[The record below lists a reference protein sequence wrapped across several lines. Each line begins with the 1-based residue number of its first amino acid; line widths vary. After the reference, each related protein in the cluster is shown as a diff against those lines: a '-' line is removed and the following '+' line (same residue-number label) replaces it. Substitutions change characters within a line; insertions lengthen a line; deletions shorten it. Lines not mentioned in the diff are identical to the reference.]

1 MKWIIGLLIICS
13 SLFSNVIV
21 VASTG
26 ETFEAEIALEA
37 SRCDY
42 YIFFDNEGKV
52 LETMKNPHKDVQ
64 GGASSKLVAMLKEK
78 KVSHMIA
85 SNFGDKLIKQ
95 LKSNNIKYTVRK
107 GDISDVIQSLQK

>member
-13 SLFSNVIV
+13 SLFSNVTV

-95 LKSNNIKYTVRK
+95 LRSNHIKYTIRK
-107 GDISDVIQSLQK
+107 GGISDVIQSLQK

>member
-1 MKWIIGLLIICS
+1 MKWFIGVLIICS
-13 SLFSNVIV
+13 SLFSNVTV

-26 ETFEAEIALEA
+26 DTLEAEIAAEA

-42 YIFFDNEGKV
+42 YVFFDNEGKV

-85 SNFGDKLIKQ
+85 SNFGDKLIKH
-95 LKSNNIKYTVRK
+95 LRSNHIKYTIRK
-107 GDISDVIQSLQK
+107 GGISDVIQSLQK